1 MISGNNQ
8 PSGSRSALLGICI
21 FLSAITW
28 LVFGQT
34 LTHDFINYDDQ
45 VYVYENEQV
54 SNGLTLNGIVWAFTH
69 SVSGN
74 WHPLTIATHMIDCQ
88 LYGLDAGGHH
98 CTNVVLHTLAVLL
111 LFFVLREMTSAIWPS
126 AFVAALFAIHPLR
139 VESVAW
145 VSERK
150 DVLSAV
156 FFMLT
161 LAAYV
166 RYTRRSSI
174 ASYLL
179 MTFFFALGLMSK
191 PMLVTLPFVLLL
203 LDYWPL
209 ARFATPIN
217 LANDAESSS
226 WLDRRPVAEKLI
238 FEKIPLV
245 VLAAVSC
252 VIALLLQGKALNPI
266 AHIPLLL
273 RVYNAVVSCV
283 TYIWQMLWPDKLALL
298 YPYPLS
304 QLSIWPCV
312 FAIGLLLAVTLVVWE
327 FRKER
332 PYLITGW
339 LWYLGMLVPVIGLIQ
354 VGAQAR
360 ADRYTYLPQIG
371 LYLAATWAIADLSR
385 SWPHRRKVLSILAT
399 AVIGL
404 LAWRAS
410 SQTSYWK
417 NSETIWNRTLAVTSN
432 NAIAHQQLGNAALA
446 AADLETAIFHFEES
460 LKIAPDQANV
470 HTNLG
475 VALARDWRFGEAI
488 THFEK
493 SLAIAPETTA
503 TLHNFAWLLA
513 SCPEKRFRNA
523 SRAIELADK
532 ADRLSGRKNPFYAHT
547 LAAAYAETGRFSEA
561 ITVAERGLQL
571 AISRGDSA
579 LASELSSDIDRYRTS
594 LRQFE

>member
-191 PMLVTLPFVLLL
+191 PMLVTLPFLFLL

-217 LANDAESSS
+217 LANDAKSSS

-273 RVYNAVVSCV
+273 RVYNASVSCV

-312 FAIGLLLAVTLVVWE
+312 FAISLLLAVTLVVWE

-432 NAIAHQQLGNAALA
+432 NAIAHQQLGNAALG

-513 SCPEKRFRNA
+513 SSPEKRFRNA
-523 SRAIELADK
+523 FRAIELADK

-547 LAAAYAETGRFSEA
+547 LAAAYAETGRISEA